1 MEIKNKIN
9 SMKIGIF
16 ILLNLGYIDF
26 IYTFIFLSTIGRLNG
41 IRVNF
46 NWIILL
52 FFWLVGSF
60 LYFILLEYKDKNN
73 ILPK

>member
-46 NWIILL
+46 NWIIIS

-60 LYFILLEYKDKNN
+60 LYFILLEYKDKNT

>member
-60 LYFILLEYKDKNN
+60 LYFILLEYKDKNT